1 MVKTFGNLF
10 ATSGKF
16 CLITFN
22 VYMPQTGYDI
32 ENKCNMVVYQQLLK
46 NHTIIAF
53 IGPKLSKRQKKIY
66 NIYIRLLRRCGIY
79 EKERQNDY
87 LVMRNSDF
95 FQSTLENLERTQKFE
110 NFQIKTRGRKTGR
123 QDFVIEIVNYKIP
136 RGSCDKEKDIYRY
149 LSKFKRESIPK
160 SKEELIAYPDM
171 SPKQKIRCLNAN
183 LGGGKLGADGQWNH
197 GNNK

>member
-1 MVKTFGNLF
+1 MKTFGNLF

-95 FQSTLENLERTQKFE
+95 FS
-110 NFQIKTRGRKTGR
+110 IHIRKPGK
-123 QDFVIEIVNYKIP
+123 N
-136 RGSCDKEKDIYRY
+136 S
-149 LSKFKRESIPK
+149 
-160 SKEELIAYPDM
+160 
-171 SPKQKIRCLNAN
+171 KIREFSN
-183 LGGGKLGADGQWNH
+183 
-197 GNNK
+197 